1 MFIASIGKN
10 FDLGIDSILSFY
22 YNTSHKDKINT

>member
-1 MFIASIGKN
+1 MFIALIGKN
-10 FDLGIDSILSFY
+10 FGLAIDSILSFY